1 MAPVLASG
9 AERRRIVCLLRFLLA
24 IFDCMADQKN
34 ITVVVAMSG
43 GVDSSVT
50 AALLKEQGY
59 NVIGVTMKTYDFDD
73 VGGNVVN
80 ETSCCGLGAM
90 NDARAVASQIGM
102 PHYVVDFREAF
113 GERVIGNF
121 VDEYLRGRTPNPCII
136 CNREIKWGELLRKAE
151 ALGGQ
156 FLATGHYA
164 RVRLDETRQRYVV
177 SRSVNDAKDQSY
189 ALWGLSQTAL
199 SKTMFPLGHMT
210 KTEVRDLARRFELRT
225 AEKDESFEICFVAD
239 NSYERFLKERV
250 PDLESRVSSGDIK
263 MGNEVVGKHRGYP
276 FYTIGQRRGIGSFGK
291 PVYVTEIEKK
301 TNTVHIGP
309 LTDLMRNG
317 LVARQINMVGLSSI
331 PDGMSVHAKIR
342 YKDDATLARVYSEGK
357 DGIRVLFDKAKKA
370 VTPGQS
376 VVLYDGDDVV
386 CGGVIEKALSS

>member
-1 MAPVLASG
+1 MK
-9 AERRRIVCLLRFLLA
+9 E
-24 IFDCMADQKN
+24 QNN

-50 AALLKEQGY
+50 AALLTEQGY

-90 NDARAVASQIGM
+90 NDARAVASQIGI

-113 GERVIGNF
+113 GKRVIGNF
-121 VDEYLRGRTPNPCII
+121 VDEYLQGRTPNPCII

-156 FLATGHYA
+156 YLATGHYA
-164 RVRLDETRQRYVV
+164 RVRLDVNRQRYIV
-177 SRSVNDAKDQSY
+177 SKSVNDAKDQSY
-189 ALWGLSQTAL
+189 ALWGLSQAAL
-199 SKTMFPLGHMT
+199 SKTMFPLGRMA
-210 KTEVRDLARRFELRT
+210 KAEVRDLARRFGLRT

-250 PDLESRVSSGDIK
+250 PDLESRVSLGDIR
-263 MGNEVVGKHRGYP
+263 MGDEVVGKHRGYP

-291 PVYVTEIEKK
+291 PVYVTDIEKD
-301 TNTVHIGP
+301 TNTVRIGP
-309 LTDLMRNG
+309 QEDLMRNG
-317 LVARQINMVGLSSI
+317 LLARQINMVGLSSI
-331 PDGMSVHAKIR
+331 PDGMSVQAKVR
-342 YKDDATLARVYSEGK
+342 YKDDASPARVYSEGE
-357 DGIRVLFDKAKKA
+357 DGIRVVFEKAKRA
-370 VTPGQS
+370 ITPGQS

-386 CGGVIEKALSS
+386 CGGLIERVLSS